1 LRFWATFIAHTTN
14 IMIRHHR
21 HPSSLSTTITR
32 IIIFGRDVA
41 ENGSL
46 RLKDCKSQVTENFGY
61 LVSVSSRLGLSNLL

>member
-1 LRFWATFIAHTTN
+1 
-14 IMIRHHR
+14 M
-21 HPSSLSTTITR
+21 TI